1 MYYTDMYI
9 WYIVL
14 PEDLEALMMDQ
25 GPDAIDKTKTVPLA
39 NGCRRKFIL
48 RS

>member
-1 MYYTDMYI
+1 MYFF
-9 WYIVL
+9 VL